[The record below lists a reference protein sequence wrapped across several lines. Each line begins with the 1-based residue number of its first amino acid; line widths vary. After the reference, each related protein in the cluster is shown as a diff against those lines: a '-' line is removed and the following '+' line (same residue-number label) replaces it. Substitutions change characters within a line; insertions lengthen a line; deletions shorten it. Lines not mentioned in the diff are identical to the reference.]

1 MEEVRIPDQNKNLK
15 VNIENWDWA
24 KNHSDPR
31 IQVIWIMGKIAEID
45 DIVKFQKGKWDCS
58 DGGMAL
64 YWLTGANIN
73 NGLEEG
79 NTADIKTIL
88 LKFISQN
95 PL

>member
-1 MEEVRIPDQNKNLK
+1 MEEVRIQTKQNLK

-58 DGGMAL
+58 DGGMVL

-79 NTADIKTIL
+79 NTADIKTIC
-88 LKFISQN
+88 
-95 PL
+95 